1 MSWAP
6 LSGLNTEWSVTPTVV
21 VDDRCTACGACLV
34 TCPTRALVA
43 APFRP
48 RVVDQRCTG
57 CGECIEICPRG
68 AISDAT
74 VTTGRRVPAGTV
86 R

>member
-1 MSWAP
+1 MRPVPGSNVANDRWP
-6 LSGLNTEWSVTPTVV
+6 DLTVV

-34 TCPTRALVA
+34 TCPTLALVA

-48 RVVDQRCTG
+48 RVVDQRCNG

-74 VTTGRRVPAGTV
+74 VATGRRAPAGTV